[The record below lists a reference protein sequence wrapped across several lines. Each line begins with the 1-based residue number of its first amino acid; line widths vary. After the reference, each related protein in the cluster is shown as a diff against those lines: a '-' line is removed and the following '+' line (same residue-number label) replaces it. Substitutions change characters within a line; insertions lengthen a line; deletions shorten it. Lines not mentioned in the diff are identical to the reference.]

1 MRSFRKLVQA
11 LAAVLLAAS
20 ILAPG
25 SASLAAGLKPGR
37 GQAPALE
44 LTDLEGATHRLADYR
59 GKVVLVNF
67 WATWCEPCRAEMP
80 SLERLRATLAGR
92 NFEILAVNVGQSA
105 RVAGDFAARLPV
117 RFTILLDRDGGT
129 TRSWGARVLP
139 ASFLIGPDG
148 AIRYSYLGELDW
160 SSPDVRS
167 HIEALL
173 TPDTQRAS
181 R

>member
-1 MRSFRKLVQA
+1 MRSFRNSP
-11 LAAVLLAAS
+11 LAVAAFFLAAS
-20 ILAPG
+20 ILTFD
-25 SASLAAGLKPGR
+25 SVSLAAGLKPGR

-44 LTDLEGATHRLADYR
+44 LTDLDGGAHRLADYR

-80 SLERLRATLAGR
+80 SLERLRAALAGR

-105 RVAGDFAARLPV
+105 RVARDFAERLPV
-117 RFTILLDRDGGT
+117 RFTILLDRDSRT